1 MQYYR
6 GDRAGSKGMP
16 TMVGGLQYVRAHHE
30 LVARA
35 LLMLAPGNSSEGDL
49 PIRLGVIQSRP
60 RARIVTASASRHVL
74 NWNAATWERTGHAGQ
89 GLSPRSLLDQ
99 GTLRVWTAAAN
110 QIGFVVLIRHRALG
124 WEAAGGSVSLSGHCL
139 VHAHAQRHRVPP
151 SPAGRQADHSCA
163 LPLGGKV
170 AKLEGLAA
178 REPQPEW
185 QVVLQTSIVQGHEG
199 ALTRLQ
205 VSATLEGP
213 LCLSAE
219 GNNDEGFV

>member
-1 MQYYR
+1 MSMS
-6 GDRAGSKGMP
+6 AP
-16 TMVGGLQYVRAHHE
+16 
-30 LVARA
+30 
-35 LLMLAPGNSSEGDL
+35 LLITKSPCEVSLDNRECSTLWLLA
-49 PIRLGVIQSRP
+49 
-60 RARIVTASASRHVL
+60 ASASRHVL
-74 NWNAATWERTGHAGQ
+74 NWNAATWERTGHTGQ